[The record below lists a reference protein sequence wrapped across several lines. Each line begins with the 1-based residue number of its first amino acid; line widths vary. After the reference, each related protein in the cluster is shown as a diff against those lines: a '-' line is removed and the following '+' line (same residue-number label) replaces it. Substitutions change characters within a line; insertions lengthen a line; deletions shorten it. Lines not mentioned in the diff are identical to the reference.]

1 MPRIQANG
9 IELYYELHGEQN
21 VDAPVLVLSN
31 GILMSTASW
40 GLNLPGL
47 ARHLRVLLYD
57 CRGMWRSDHPA
68 GPYSMDLHAQD
79 LAALLDAL
87 SIREAVIGGISYGG
101 EVSLAFAL
109 QYPERTR
116 ALVLADCV
124 SQVDQVLA
132 GAAGSWADAARAR
145 DARQLFNVTYP
156 WNFSD
161 SWIQANPQA
170 LQASA
175 GKYEQLDFDSL
186 LELLDC
192 FQRFNV
198 TAELLKIHAPTL
210 VMVGEADILKPRK
223 YAEIIA
229 GAIPGAR
236 LAVVP
241 GSGHAL
247 CLEKPD
253 VFNALVLGFIQQ
265 IVR

>member
-1 MPRIQANG
+1 MRWSLPLVVFAALSALAPSRAESQLAATPRILVFSKTAGYRHASIEPG
-9 IELYYELHGEQN
+9 IAAIRKLGELAEPSEL
-21 VDAPVLVLSN
+21 P
-31 GILMSTASW
+31 
-40 GLNLPGL
+40 
-47 ARHLRVLLYD
+47 R
-57 CRGMWRSDHPA
+57 
-68 GPYSMDLHAQD
+68 
-79 LAALLDAL
+79 LLDLLAGAANPAEVEAAEQA
-87 SIREAVIGGISYGG
+87 IRA
-101 EVSLAFAL
+101 VSLKAPAS
-109 QYPERTR
+109 
-116 ALVLADCV
+116 ADCV
-124 SQVDQVLA
+124 SQVDPVLA

-198 TAELLKIHAPTL
+198 TAELPKIHAPTL
-210 VMVGEADILKPRK
+210 VMVGEEDILKPRK

-229 GAIPGAR
+229 GAIPGGR